1 MNIHAL
7 VNYSVA
13 DLGTILEWIEKK
25 GHQVTTTNVY
35 ENTNFPDVVDFDM
48 LIILGGMMG
57 AYEEEEYPW
66 LINEK
71 QFILE
76 TIEANKAVLGICLGS
91 QLIAE
96 VLGGKVYPHQH
107 EEIGWW
113 PVTFFDK
120 VDEYDIFQG
129 LSKKLPFFQ
138 YHGDTFDLPNGAVKL
153 AESEATKNQAYIYK
167 DRVVGLQFH
176 PEFSEGKIKKIVEL
190 FGKKISPGPYTQSP
204 EEFLKEKENFT
215 NAKKFLFRLLDNFEK
230 IVKNS

>member
-71 QFILE
+71 QFIIE

-138 YHGDTFDLPNGAVKL
+138 YHSDTFDLPNGAVRL